1 MEALG
6 ERIKK
11 LRELK
16 GLKQEL
22 VAEQLGMSQQSY
34 SDLERGKTDIPFS
47 RIEQLA
53 KVFELKPHEIV
64 GFDSQNV
71 FNNTNL
77 SSCAFNNANIHNN
90 FPEKLQQLYEDKIKL
105 LEEKV
110 AWLEKR

>member
-34 SDLERGKTDIPFS
+34 SDLERGKTDVPFS

-64 GFDSQNV
+64 GFDSQTIFYNSQLSS
-71 FNNTNL
+71 FNNHG
-77 SSCAFNNANIHNN
+77 NIHIN
-90 FPEKLQQLYEDKIKL
+90 FPEKLKQLCEDKIKL

-110 AWLEKR
+110 VWLEKR